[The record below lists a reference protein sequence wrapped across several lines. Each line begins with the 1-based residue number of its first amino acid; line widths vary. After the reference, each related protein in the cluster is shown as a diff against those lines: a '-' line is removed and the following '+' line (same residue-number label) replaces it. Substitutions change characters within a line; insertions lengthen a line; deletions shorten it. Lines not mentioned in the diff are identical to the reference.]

1 MGVQGRWQA
10 PQPITLDQIISSS
23 FFYLEKW
30 SPDTINLK
38 SNAAFDVLRYL
49 LCRLYEDGNGKPL
62 QAHVE
67 LSHTTIGQRLG
78 LSRPWVC
85 EMVGRLVDGGW
96 LESTSTWVGDNM
108 RSSSCFSAGRQL
120 RRLICHLLGSK
131 RKKPHSKGVNDRL
144 QSLPLPSTTTEK
156 KADFA
161 FQKAAEETMNRLS
174 DLGNRFANW
183 GKRMQER
190 AKTGCT

>member
-1 MGVQGRWQA
+1 MGVQRGWQE
-10 PQPITLDQIISSS
+10 PLPLDQLISSS

-49 LCRLYEDGNGKPL
+49 LCRLYEEGNGKPL

-67 LSHTTIGQRLG
+67 LSQSTIGEQLG

-96 LESTSTWVGDNM
+96 LVATSTWVGDNM

-120 RRLICHLLGSK
+120 RRLICYLLGSK
-131 RKKPHSKGVNDRL
+131 RKKRHSRAVNSRL
-144 QSLPLPSTTTEK
+144 QSGPLQSSTKEK
-156 KADFA
+156 KEDFA
-161 FQKAAEETMNRLS
+161 FQKAAEETIDRLS
-174 DLGNRFANW
+174 DLGNRFAEW

-190 AKTGCT
+190 AKG

>member
-1 MGVQGRWQA
+1 MGAKRGWQA
-10 PQPITLDQIISSS
+10 QQPITLDQIISSS
-23 FFYLEKW
+23 FFYLDKW
-30 SPDTINLK
+30 SPDNSHLK

-49 LCRLYEDGNGKPL
+49 LCRLYEEGNGKPL
-62 QAHVE
+62 LAHVE
-67 LSHTTIGQRLG
+67 LSHSTIGERLG

-96 LESTSTWVGDNM
+96 LVSTSTWVGDNM

-131 RKKPHSKGVNDRL
+131 RKKRHSKAVNDRL
-144 QSLPLPSTTTEK
+144 QSGPLQSSTKEK
-156 KADFA
+156 KEDFA
-161 FQKAAEETMNRLS
+161 FQKAAEEAMDRLS

-190 AKTGCT
+190 AKTE

>member
-1 MGVQGRWQA
+1 MGVQRGWQA
-10 PQPITLDQIISSS
+10 HQPITLDQIISSS

-49 LCRLYEDGNGKPL
+49 LCRLYEEGNGKPL

-67 LSHTTIGQRLG
+67 LSHSTIGSRLG

-96 LESTSTWVGDNM
+96 LVSTSTWIGDNM

-120 RRLICHLLGSK
+120 RRLICYLLGSK
-131 RKKPHSKGVNDRL
+131 RKKRHSKGVNGRL
-144 QSLPLPSTTTEK
+144 QSGPLQSSTKEK
-156 KADFA
+156 KEDFA
-161 FQKAAEETMNRLS
+161 FQKRAEEEA
-174 DLGNRFANW
+174 DQFANQKG
-183 GKRMQER
+183 GKMAGLLER
-190 AKTGCT
+190 FLNLGKKE

>member
-1 MGVQGRWQA
+1 MGVQRGWQE
-10 PQPITLDQIISSS
+10 PLPITLDQIISSS

-30 SPDTINLK
+30 SPNTINLK

-49 LCRLYEDGNGKPL
+49 LCRLYEEGNGKPL

-67 LSHTTIGQRLG
+67 LSHSTIGSRLG

-96 LESTSTWVGDNM
+96 LVATSTWVGDNM

-120 RRLICHLLGSK
+120 RRLICYLLGSK
-131 RKKPHSKGVNDRL
+131 RKKRHSKGVNGRL
-144 QSLPLPSTTTEK
+144 QSGPLQSSTKEK
-156 KADFA
+156 KEDFA
-161 FQKAAEETMNRLS
+161 FQKAAEETIDRLS

-183 GKRMQER
+183 GKRMQDR